1 MNYVFHFGQIAAYI
15 PFLLGG
21 GLLSLEIALLAFAGG
36 MVLGMLGA
44 MGKTFGGPLVRGA
57 VQAYVVFFTNTP
69 QLVQIFFLFFVLP
82 DSGILLSP
90 FDAVLLGMTIN
101 AGAYLTEIQR
111 AGFASVRQTE
121 IDAATV
127 LGMTTW
133 QSVRFVIL
141 PHVMRTLFA
150 PLSNHFILM
159 VLGTSMAAVFGVEEL
174 TGRAYSVNAQ
184 TFRSLEIYSVAGAL
198 YVAITLAATAVLALF
213 GHTFFRVRLRIL

>member
-82 DSGILLSP
+82 
-90 FDAVLLGMTIN
+90 N
-101 AGAYLTEIQR
+101 W
-111 AGFASVRQTE
+111 GFCCR
-121 IDAATV
+121 
-127 LGMTTW
+127 
-133 QSVRFVIL
+133 
-141 PHVMRTLFA
+141 H
-150 PLSNHFILM
+150 
-159 VLGTSMAAVFGVEEL
+159 SMPSFSA
-174 TGRAYSVNAQ
+174 
-184 TFRSLEIYSVAGAL
+184 
-198 YVAITLAATAVLALF
+198 
-213 GHTFFRVRLRIL
+213 